1 MFDISTRGDEVT
13 IIDTTKQEVER
24 NIMDMEYCDLGF
36 RSSQM
41 RIWKYTLEK
50 INSFLENGVV

>member
-1 MFDISTRGDEVT
+1 MTYT
-13 IIDTTKQEVER
+13 DTTKQEVER
-24 NIMDMEYCDLGF
+24 NIMDMEYGDFGF

-41 RIWKYTLEK
+41 RIWSYTLEK